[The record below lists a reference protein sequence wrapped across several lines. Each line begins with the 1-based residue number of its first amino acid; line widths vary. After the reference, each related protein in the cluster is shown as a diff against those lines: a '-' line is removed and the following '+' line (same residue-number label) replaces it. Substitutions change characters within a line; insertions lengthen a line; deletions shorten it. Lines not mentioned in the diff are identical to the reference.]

1 MPPTLHEYIRLVL
14 SSQYNTCWQHFDEC
28 WIKYLWA
35 LKLVEYCD
43 IACAQLSTY
52 KRWRHMHINCT
63 NTNTHTTIFSCLDVS
78 QWNTVWH
85 DDIAVAKP
93 STTSCSACQPKAYI
107 CKGKKVEPNFRLP
120 SKEKNTT
127 RRRNKNS
134 WRCVCLL
141 CHTKLHHFR
150 IFDFALIWSL
160 FFFFPSSPK
169 KRLHTKFCMYCIT

>member
-1 MPPTLHEYIRLVL
+1 MGI
-14 SSQYNTCWQHFDEC
+14 
-28 WIKYLWA
+28 
-35 LKLVEYCD
+35 KLVEYCN

-52 KRWRHMHINCT
+52 KYWRHMHINCT

-93 STTSCSACQPKAYI
+93 STTSCSACQPEAYI

-120 SKEKNTT
+120 GKEKNTT

-134 WRCVCLL
+134 WRCVSLL

-169 KRLHTKFCMYCIT
+169 RDCTRSYVSTIVLRRPCLGLLETRSVGTVVWKLYYNSIYM